1 MTAGRVTALVVIAA
15 ALGGCGGGGGDAAD
29 SGATVDI
36 RTFDFRP
43 DPLKVAAGTTVSF
56 VNHDAIGHTL
66 TSGTRKHR
74 DGRFDEQ
81 LAASTGKATLT
92 FDKPGR
98 YAYFCSVHPGA
109 GMTATVIVR

>member
-1 MTAGRVTALVVIAA
+1 LA
-15 ALGGCGGGGGDAAD
+15 GCGGGERATGGK
-29 SGATVDI
+29 SATVDI

-43 DPLKVAAGTTVSF
+43 DPLKVPAGTTVSF
-56 VNHDAIGHTL
+56 VNHDAIGHTV
-66 TSGTRKHR
+66 TSGTRKHE

-81 LAASTGKATLT
+81 LAASTGKATVT

-109 GMTATVIVR
+109 GMTATVIVG